1 MLLLVGGL
9 SASMGGTGLSGA
21 GSAGTLLGMMLALGS
36 AGVIACSVTM
46 MNRHGARGSST
57 LNAAVATTISGL
69 PFVPFL
75 VLSPP
80 SAHDVVVVAAIT
92 ICCWVPACL
101 SNWWAMPRIAP
112 TLGTSIGLNEALVTG
127 AVAWAV
133 LGDRL
138 APVQLAG
145 GLAVGL
151 AVLPEA
157 RIHVA
162 GAAGARPRR
171 GAPRRGGGHGRA
183 AQRPA
188 SRGIVVKSYRRVTRP
203 VRVHTR
209 ARRIGRV

>member
-1 MLLLVGGL
+1 MV
-9 SASMGGTGLSGA
+9 
-21 GSAGTLLGMMLALGS
+21 LALGS

-46 MNRHGARGSST
+46 MNRHGGRGSST

-151 AVLPEA
+151 AVLLEA

-162 GAAGARPRR
+162 GVTRHRNQVVPARDAAGASAHTGAADRTRLNGRDARSLSACRR
-171 GAPRRGGGHGRA
+171 AFEAAGVRAAAAGRA
-183 AQRPA
+183 
-188 SRGIVVKSYRRVTRP
+188 
-203 VRVHTR
+203 
-209 ARRIGRV
+209 